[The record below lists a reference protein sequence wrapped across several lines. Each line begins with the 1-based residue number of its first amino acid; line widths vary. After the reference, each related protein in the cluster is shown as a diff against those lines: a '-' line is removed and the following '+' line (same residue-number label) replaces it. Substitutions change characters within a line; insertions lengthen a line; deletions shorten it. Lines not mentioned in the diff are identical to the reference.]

1 MKSKH
6 NKKRNSAF
14 VYEALIRE
22 ATVAILK
29 KDSKRRQ
36 TAINLIRT
44 HFKEDSLL
52 RQDLECHRSLYENQN
67 LDKDISEKILRE
79 AKITS
84 RLIDPEALF
93 KEQSALI
100 YDVNKEL
107 ESSVFG
113 NFVPNYKT
121 LASIARI
128 FSDKTSPKDQVIL
141 ENEII
146 KNMTNP
152 SQKIITPDEID
163 EVVIRTFTEKFNNKY
178 ETKLLDEQKELL
190 TYYISSF
197 ADNAL
202 ELKAFLNEEIIR
214 LKTQLKK
221 AKNIEEIKNDS
232 EMLKKAEQIA
242 DRLTTFS
249 EHPIDDSVLLTV
261 MKTQSLVK
269 EIYSDGSIVRIGE
282 SPDDAVVRLELNVRK
297 SMSGD
302 LMIFDHGDIDIVLSA
317 KNNKITA
324 FPKET
329 MNDLVYGA
337 QNRLF
342 AHLRKKGLVIADSI
356 QGGAVYGAFEAL
368 MEEASSEE
376 LSTPKLALINI
387 SNFIDEERPY
397 FESTEAIISMA
408 EDELTHPDKEDSTEL
423 GEVPQRDTQGSIR
436 RGYIRDP
443 YSLSYLYTI

>member
-1 MKSKH
+1 MKTRH
-6 NKKRNSAF
+6 NKKRNTAF

-22 ATVAILK
+22 ATAAILK
-29 KDSKRRQ
+29 KDSNRRQ

-221 AKNIEEIKNDS
+221 AKNIKEIKNDS
-232 EMLKKAEQIA
+232 EMLKKAEQIVEQ
-242 DRLTTFS
+242 LTMFS
-249 EHPIDDSVLLTV
+249 ERPIDDNVLLTV

-269 EIYSDGSIVRIGE
+269 EIYSDGSN
-282 SPDDAVVRLELNVRK
+282 S
-297 SMSGD
+297 
-302 LMIFDHGDIDIVLSA
+302 
-317 KNNKITA
+317 
-324 FPKET
+324 
-329 MNDLVYGA
+329 
-337 QNRLF
+337 
-342 AHLRKKGLVIADSI
+342 
-356 QGGAVYGAFEAL
+356 
-368 MEEASSEE
+368 
-376 LSTPKLALINI
+376 
-387 SNFIDEERPY
+387 
-397 FESTEAIISMA
+397 
-408 EDELTHPDKEDSTEL
+408 
-423 GEVPQRDTQGSIR
+423 
-436 RGYIRDP
+436 
-443 YSLSYLYTI
+443 

>member
-1 MKSKH
+1 MKTRH
-6 NKKRNSAF
+6 NKKRNTAF

-22 ATVAILK
+22 ATAAILK

-221 AKNIEEIKNDS
+221 AKNIKEIKNDS
-232 EMLKKAEQIA
+232 EMLKKAEQIVEQ
-242 DRLTTFS
+242 LTMFS
-249 EHPIDDSVLLTV
+249 ERPIDDNVLLTV

-269 EIYSDGSIVRIGE
+269 EIYSDG
-282 SPDDAVVRLELNVRK
+282 
-297 SMSGD
+297 
-302 LMIFDHGDIDIVLSA
+302 
-317 KNNKITA
+317 NN
-324 FPKET
+324 
-329 MNDLVYGA
+329 
-337 QNRLF
+337 
-342 AHLRKKGLVIADSI
+342 S
-356 QGGAVYGAFEAL
+356 
-368 MEEASSEE
+368 
-376 LSTPKLALINI
+376 
-387 SNFIDEERPY
+387 
-397 FESTEAIISMA
+397 
-408 EDELTHPDKEDSTEL
+408 
-423 GEVPQRDTQGSIR
+423 
-436 RGYIRDP
+436 
-443 YSLSYLYTI
+443 